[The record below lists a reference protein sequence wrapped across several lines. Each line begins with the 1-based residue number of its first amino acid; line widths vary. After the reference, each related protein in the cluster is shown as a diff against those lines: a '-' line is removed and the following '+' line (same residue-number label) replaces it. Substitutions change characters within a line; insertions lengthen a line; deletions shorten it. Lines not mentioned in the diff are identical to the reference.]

1 VIKVE
6 SAHIEE
12 VRGIKKLDIDFLQST
27 FAISGPNGSGKS
39 GVIDAIEFALT
50 GQISRLMGRGTKG
63 LSIAEHGPH
72 VDKVKFPDAAF
83 VRLTVYLTD
92 LKKNATITRKLKT
105 PNKLEIEPPEPAIK
119 EALAEVANHPE
130 IALSRREIL
139 RFILAEPTKRSEEI
153 QTILKLDDIGQ
164 IRSALNTA
172 QNRLATAEKT
182 AAAQVKSSREALNT
196 HLLIP
201 TLNAENVLEAAN
213 KRRKLLGLGE
223 IADLTADTKLDEGLA
238 SGARAQE
245 FNKQSALRDLDAA
258 LVAAKAFPTLLAD
271 EAAAVIAEIET
282 LENDPALLMAVQRQS
297 FIEKGLELVAGAEC
311 PLCDT
316 VWGSDE
322 HLRVHLKQKIAKSK
336 AAREIQGDM
345 LKNGSVIAQ
354 TVIRIV
360 GQVSTV
366 HRIAVGQGEAALA
379 QLCLTWKADL
389 EGLKTSVATVDG
401 LMGLKGRLSS
411 GWPAVPSAYK
421 KDLEGF
427 IAKITEK
434 PDQTATIDAQT
445 FLATAQVRLSD
456 YREAGRKNK
465 AAGLAAEQSRRAY
478 ETYCAVMENELNV
491 LYEEVQKDFSAFY
504 RAVNEDDEAG
514 FAAKLTPSEGSLGLD
529 VNFYDRGLYP
539 PAAFHSEGH
548 QDGMGVCL
556 YLALM
561 KRLFGDRFTFA
572 LLDDVVM
579 SVDSGHRNQFCKLLK
594 TEFPNTQFVITT
606 HDRVWA
612 AQMKTAK
619 LVSAKTSLAFHSWT
633 IESGPLVESNEDI
646 WPEIAQALSKGKV
659 EAAAHALRH
668 HLEYTARH
676 MADQIGAAPQFRAD
690 GNYDLGELL
699 PSVLK
704 RLKDLYGKASDA
716 AQSWG
721 NMAAKDVA
729 VKRKTAL
736 SASSAVVDV
745 EQWTVNKAVHYN
757 EWTNFG
763 RKDFEPVVVAFKEL
777 VQQFQCNI
785 CGTFL
790 YISPRVQSDTLRCD
804 CSSVSLNLNAK
815 PKSG

>member
-1 VIKVE
+1 VIKVD

-12 VRGIKKLDIDFLQST
+12 VRGIKNLDIDFLRST

-50 GQISRLMGRGTKG
+50 GQISRLTGKGTKG

-72 VDKVKFPDAAF
+72 VDKAKFPDASF

-92 LKKNATITRKLKT
+92 LKKTATITRKVNT
-105 PNKLEIEPPEPAIK
+105 PNKLDIEPPEPAIK
-119 EALAEVANHPE
+119 AALAEVANHPE

-153 QTILKLDDIGQ
+153 QTILKLDDIGH

-172 QNRLATAEKT
+172 QNRLLNAQKS
-182 AAAQVKSSREALNT
+182 AAAQVQSSRDALLT
-196 HLLIP
+196 HLQIP
-201 TLNAENVLEAAN
+201 MLNADSVLDAIN

-223 IADLTADTKLDEGLA
+223 IAALTADTKLDEGLA
-238 SGARAQE
+238 SGARALE

-258 LVAAKAFPTLLAD
+258 LVAAKAFPTLAMD
-271 EAAAVIAEIET
+271 EASAILTDIGR
-282 LENDPALLMAVQRQS
+282 LENDPALLIAVQRQS
-297 FIEKGLELVAGAEC
+297 FIEKGLELVTGSEC
-311 PLCDT
+311 PLCDSA
-316 VWGSDE
+316 WESDE
-322 HLRVHLKQKIAKSK
+322 HLRSHLKDKLAKSEE
-336 AAREIQGDM
+336 AQQIQCAM
-345 LKNGSVIAQ
+345 LKNGSALAQ
-354 TVIRIV
+354 AAIRIV
-360 GQVSTV
+360 SHLSTAQ
-366 HRIAVGQGEAALA
+366 RLANGQGEPAFAHLVA
-379 QLCLTWKADL
+379 TWKSDL
-389 EGLKTSVATVDG
+389 DGIKTCVGTVDG

-411 GWPAVPSAYK
+411 GWPAVPLSFQ
-421 KDLEGF
+421 KDLEGL
-427 IAKITEK
+427 IAKVTEK

-445 FLATAQVRLSD
+445 FLATAQVRLGD
-456 YREAGRKNK
+456 YREAGRKSK
-465 AAGLAAEQSRRAY
+465 AAGIAAAAAKSAY
-478 ETYCAVMENELNV
+478 ETYCTVMENELNA

-504 RAVNEDDEAG
+504 RAVNEDDESG
-514 FAAKLTPSEGSLGLD
+514 FAARLTPSEGSLELD

-594 TEFPNTQFVITT
+594 TQFPNTQFVITT

-612 AQMKTAK
+612 AQMKSAN
-619 LVSAKTSLAFHSWT
+619 LVTAKTSLAFHSWT
-633 IESGPLVESNEDI
+633 IETGPLVESNEDI
-646 WPEIAQALSKGKV
+646 WQEIDKALSKGKV
-659 EAAAHALRH
+659 EAGAAALRH

-676 MADQIGAAPQFRAD
+676 LADQIGAPAQFRAD
-690 GNYDLGELL
+690 GNYELGELL

-704 RLKDLYGKASDA
+704 RLKDLYGKATEA

-721 NMAAKDVA
+721 NTIAKDA
-729 VKRKTAL
+729 AIERKRAL
-736 SASSAVVDV
+736 SASTAAVNV
-745 EQWTVNKAVHYN
+745 EQWAVNKAVHYN
-757 EWTNFG
+757 EWANFG
-763 RKDFEPVVVAFKEL
+763 RKDFEPVVAAFKEL
-777 VQQFQCNI
+777 VQQFQCDD

-790 YISPRVQSDTLRCD
+790 YLTPRLQPDALRCD
-804 CSSVSLNLNAK
+804 CSGVSLNLNVK